1 MSIKVDMGVKSQL
14 NAPNGRLF
22 HKAGPKGALTR
33 ALADINRKG
42 HSPDIDYTY
51 EFCAHIKE
59 CTKGVWLY
67 LVRGVGDQ

>member
-1 MSIKVDMGVKSQL
+1 MGDNLHL

-33 ALADINRKG
+33 ALADIDRKG

-67 LVRGVGDQ
+67 AIMEIGERQ